1 MIVGKGLYNILSNS
15 VGVTNLVGTNIFPEI
30 APPDINPPYIV
41 YSVISNTPTEVKE
54 NGNQLDTASVE
65 IYSFET
71 SYEKA
76 VDLGVMVR
84 TALDRRRS
92 PGTAGF
98 GGVQINSIEYT
109 NEQMDVNEKRD
120 IWVSIQDYSV
130 RIINT

>member
-1 MIVGKGLYNILSNS
+1 MIVGKAIYNILSNATF
-15 VGVTNLVGTNIFPEI
+15 VTNLVGTKIFPEI

-41 YSVISNTPTEVKE
+41 YSVVSNQPTELKE

-71 SYEKA
+71 SYVKA
-76 VDLGVMVR
+76 VDLGVLVR
-84 TALDRRRS
+84 TYLDRKRGS
-92 PGTAGF
+92 F
-98 GGVQINSIEYT
+98 GGVLIQSVEYT

-120 IWVSIQDYSV
+120 MWASIQDYSI